1 MKSIKDLLD
10 FSLILLIGLWA
21 VLCTL
26 EFVKVEP
33 KPVEIFTFL
42 TLFYLL
48 KENIR
53 NSK

>member
-21 VLCTL
+21 VLYAL
-26 EFVKVEP
+26 ELIEVQP